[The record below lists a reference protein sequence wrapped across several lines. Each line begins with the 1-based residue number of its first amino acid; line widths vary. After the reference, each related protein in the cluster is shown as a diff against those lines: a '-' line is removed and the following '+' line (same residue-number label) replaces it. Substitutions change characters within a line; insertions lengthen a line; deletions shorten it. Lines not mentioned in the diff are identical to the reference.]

1 LTVAV
6 AGFPSLRLAPGR
18 RVHSVEP
25 KGSIMALVT
34 PQEAQ
39 VVHGVTVSQ
48 DDVDMAQI
56 DVDIVAEI
64 DLDDVDQVGRL
75 IDRDLKM
82 IRYAISY
89 QAAWRKAQISLT
101 ERTDITE
108 IAGAASDGGVKLR
121 DELSLIL
128 APMTRACLSRV
139 SWKKRRTMPD
149 RTRGAGSGSYVAPPG
164 VVVSTDP
171 CDNPGQ
177 ASNFERDAGPW
188 AEVITS

>member
-1 LTVAV
+1 
-6 AGFPSLRLAPGR
+6 
-18 RVHSVEP
+18 
-25 KGSIMALVT
+25 MASLVT

-39 VVHGVTVSQ
+39 VVHGVVVTQ
-48 DDVDMAQI
+48 DQIDMAQI

-75 IDRDLKM
+75 TDRDLKL

-89 QAAWRKAQISLT
+89 QAAWRKSQIALT
-101 ERTDITE
+101 ERTDVTE
-108 IAGAASDGGVKLR
+108 IAGSASDGGVKLR

-149 RTRGAGSGSYVAPPG
+149 RTRGAGSGGYVAPRG

-177 ASNFERDAGPW
+177 ADNFERDAGPW
-188 AEVITS
+188 AEVIS